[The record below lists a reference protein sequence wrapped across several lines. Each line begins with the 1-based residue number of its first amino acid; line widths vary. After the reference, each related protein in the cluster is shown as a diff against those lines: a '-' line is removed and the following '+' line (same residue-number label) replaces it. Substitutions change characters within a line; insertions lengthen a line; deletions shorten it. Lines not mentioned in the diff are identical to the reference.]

1 MTARFENPPTI
12 NASGVVFDP
21 SANAGDCIWSPEHA
35 RRAVNFFSDCL
46 QHTKGPAAGKP
57 FILEPW
63 QADVNATM
71 YGWLRPDGTRRFRK
85 SFRTVPR
92 KNGKT
97 TWTAGE
103 ALFVMLC
110 DGEARGENYCAGA
123 DREQASLAFATAAAM
138 LRANKDLKDV
148 CKVVDSQRRIIYRDS
163 FLRAIPANEEASH
176 GFDISFLCGD
186 ELHAWPTRKMYD
198 VLQTGMGARP
208 QPVCIWITTAG
219 HDRESICYK
228 EYSYAKG
235 VRDGKIDD
243 PYYLPVI
250 YEAEENDDWQ
260 DPEVWKK
267 SNPNFGI
274 SLREDYMAAEC
285 NRAINEPSY
294 QNTFR
299 RLHCNQWTSQ
309 KMRWLMMDDWRKCAT
324 TQTDFE
330 RETVVFAGLDLS
342 ATTDLTCVCLAA
354 RTPGG
359 GFKLR
364 PHFWIPE
371 KRMHEIEKRD
381 RVPYST
387 WADQGHL
394 TVIPGHRIDQSWI
407 EKFIVEACERY
418 NVRYVGFDPWNA
430 EGLSMRLESAGVPM
444 VKVRQG
450 AATLSAPCKE
460 LEACVL
466 AGTLDHGENPMLG
479 WCAENVE
486 VHADHNGNIRPVRPP
501 HGSGK
506 KIDGIVAA
514 VMALGVAIAA
524 GQSAGSIYETR
535 GPILV

>member
-1 MTARFENPPTI
+1 MTKFLEPPVI
-12 NASGVVFDP
+12 DASGVVFDP
-21 SANAGDCIWSPEHA
+21 SENAGECYWSPEHA
-35 RRAVNFFSDCL
+35 QKAVSFFEDCL
-46 QHTKGPAAGKP
+46 SHTKGPVAGKP
-57 FILEPW
+57 FALEPW
-63 QADVNATM
+63 QAAVNATM

-85 SFRTVPR
+85 SYRTVPR

-103 ALFVMLC
+103 ALFVMLT

-138 LRANKDLKDV
+138 LRENPDLIKA
-148 CKVVDSQRRIIYRDS
+148 CKVVDSQKRIIYRDS

-186 ELHAWPTRKMYD
+186 ELHAWPHRRMYD
-198 VLQTGMGARP
+198 VLMTGMGARP

-219 HDRESICYK
+219 HDRESVCYK
-228 EYSYAKG
+228 EYKYAKG

-250 YEAEENDDWQ
+250 YEAEEKDDWQ
-260 DPEVWKK
+260 DPDVWKK
-267 SNPNFGI
+267 ANPNFGV
-274 SLREDYMAAEC
+274 SLREDYMQAEC
-285 NRAINEPSY
+285 KRAINEPSY

-309 KMRWLMMDDWRKCAT
+309 KSRWLLMDKWRECKT

-330 RETVVFAGLDLS
+330 PGTPVYAGVDLS
-342 ATTDLTCVCLAA
+342 ATTDLTCVSLVSRNAD
-354 RTPGG
+354 G
-359 GFKLR
+359 GFKVR

-371 KRMHEIEKRD
+371 YRMQEIEKRD

-387 WADQGHL
+387 WEKQGHL
-394 TVIPGHRIDQSWI
+394 TVIPGYRIDQGYI
-407 EKFIVEACERY
+407 EKYILDAM
-418 NVRYVGFDPWNA
+418 NSHINLRYVGFDPWCA
-430 EGLSMRLESAGVPM
+430 EMLSMRLEAAGVPM

-450 AATLSAPCKE
+450 AATLSAPSKE

-466 AGTLDHGENPMLG
+466 SGTLDHGDNPVLAAH
-479 WCAENVE
+479 AENVE
-486 VHADHNGNIRPVRPP
+486 VQTDANSNIRPVRPP
-501 HGSGK
+501 FASGR
-506 KIDGIVAA
+506 KIDGIVAS
-514 VMALGVAIAA
+514 VMGIACCLA
-524 GQSAGSIYETR
+524 AAQSTGSIYESR